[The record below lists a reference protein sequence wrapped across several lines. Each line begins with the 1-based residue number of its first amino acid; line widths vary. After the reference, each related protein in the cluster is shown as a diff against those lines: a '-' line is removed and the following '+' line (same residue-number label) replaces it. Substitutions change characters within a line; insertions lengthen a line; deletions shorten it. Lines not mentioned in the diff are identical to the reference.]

1 MDKKLNDAEPK
12 SKTKSF
18 LIKVSL
24 IVAGLLIAF
33 LVGFI
38 PMWMQVNQV
47 TAEHEKTK
55 DVLLKEEIVNSLM
68 SGVIDA
74 RRGEYESARKDASD
88 FFTNLRA
95 EIDKSDDES
104 AYTPEQKTNLRNL
117 FGNRDN
123 TITLL
128 AQRDQASV
136 ERLTETYLNYLKAI
150 GEERPVTQKQAPPQ
164 TNTNQEANK

>member
-1 MDKKLNDAEPK
+1 MDKKFNDAEPPG
-12 SKTKSF
+12 KTKSL
-18 LIKVSL
+18 LIKVGL
-24 IVAGLLIAF
+24 IIAGLLIAF
-33 LVGFI
+33 LAGFL

-47 TAEHEKTK
+47 TAEHERTK
-55 DVLLKEEIVNSLM
+55 DILLKEEIVNSLM

-88 FFTNLRA
+88 FFTRLRE

-104 AYTPEQKTNLRNL
+104 AYTTEQKANLKNI
-117 FGNRDN
+117 FNNRDN

-150 GEERPVTQKQAPPQ
+150 GEERSVTQNQ
-164 TNTNQEANK
+164 TPVNSNQPINQ